1 MLDAGRIVKKCWD
14 SLSKKCI
21 AGCWIHSRCLPH
33 LPSEV
38 GPSEDIKVAIR
49 CAKRDICNVICKLS
63 DQLDK
68 LSAAPVNRTSMEEDF
83 TDFTK
88 HLSENPRDGGNM
100 IERWVDLETDPE
112 IIACEENDLINNIAN
127 EFNCSALLEED
138 ASLSPRPLMFPLP

>member
-1 MLDAGRIVKKCWD
+1 M
-14 SLSKKCI
+14 
-21 AGCWIHSRCLPH
+21 
-33 LPSEV
+33 
-38 GPSEDIKVAIR
+38 AIR